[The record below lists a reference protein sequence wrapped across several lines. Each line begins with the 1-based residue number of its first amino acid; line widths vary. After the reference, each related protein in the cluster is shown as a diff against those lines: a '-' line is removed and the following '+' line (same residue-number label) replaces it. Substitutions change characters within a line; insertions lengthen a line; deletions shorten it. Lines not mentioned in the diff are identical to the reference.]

1 MDRNLIQAVLS
12 FCEGK
17 QENEKLE
24 LRPLIP
30 AFALLHYM
38 RRSIVE
44 IHEFAKLQG
53 YEGGYNAFAKWLRR
67 NVDFE
72 AECAKYTDEF
82 KAIVTGSR
90 PVPKP
95 DSGATNEGSNKVLS
109 GTDSCSP
116 QKSEVPGASSTGS
129 NKEKPGVSEPSSAT
143 ENQPSPRDI
152 LKKWQSPSYEDQLAE
167 LGIKGKHD
175 DQTRTR

>member
-17 QENEKLE
+17 QESEKLE

-72 AECAKYTDEF
+72 AECAKYADEF
-82 KAIVTGSR
+82 KKITTGSR
-90 PVPKP
+90 PGNRP
-95 DSGATNEGSNKVLS
+95 DSDATKEG
-109 GTDSCSP
+109 
-116 QKSEVPGASSTGS
+116 
-129 NKEKPGVSEPSSAT
+129 SSAT
-143 ENQPSPRDI
+143 SSGADVFAPRTSATPDASATGSSEAKPSVSKPPKEADSNPSPRDV
-152 LKKWQSPSYEDQLAE
+152 LNKWQSPSYEDQIE
-167 LGIKGKHD
+167 KLGLDKRK
-175 DQTRTR
+175 TR

>member
-1 MDRNLIQAVLS
+1 MDHKLVKAVLS

-17 QENEKLE
+17 QESEKLE

-53 YEGGYNAFAKWLRR
+53 YQGGYNAFAKWLRR

-72 AECAKYTDEF
+72 IECEKYADEF
-82 KAIVTGSR
+82 KAIATGSR

-109 GTDSCSP
+109 GTDVCSP
-116 QKSEVPGASSTGS
+116 HTSEVPDTSATGS
-129 NKEKPGVSEPSSAT
+129 SEAKPSVSEPPREAESK
-143 ENQPSPRDI
+143 PSPRDV
-152 LKKWQSPSYEDQLAE
+152 LNKWQAPSYEDQLGK
-167 LGIKGKHD
+167 LGLNKERK
-175 DQTRTR
+175 TR